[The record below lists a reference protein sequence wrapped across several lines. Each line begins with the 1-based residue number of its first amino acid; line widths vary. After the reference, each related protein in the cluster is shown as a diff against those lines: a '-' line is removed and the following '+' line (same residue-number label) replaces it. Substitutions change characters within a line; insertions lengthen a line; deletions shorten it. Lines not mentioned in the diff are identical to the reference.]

1 MIHIK
6 DHKTRDMFNPFAHL
20 GPKRVALLEKS
31 WAHLF
36 REEILHRLPVE
47 KLFPFYNEQK
57 GRRTKEL
64 FAMLGLLI
72 LQQMEDLT
80 DEQTV
85 SQFAFNMQWQYA
97 LNVSES
103 QDAFAYVSPR
113 TVWTLR
119 DIVAKNDLQQALFE
133 NVTETLQ
140 RIFAVDASLQRLD
153 SIHIF
158 SNMRHLGRVRLFG
171 ATIKKFLV
179 NLKRH
184 HQDVFSQLGTD
195 FTDRYLGKSSDAAFA
210 AVKPSDSAKTLQ
222 ELGEDLFLLVERYH
236 GHKDVSSMSSYKLL
250 VRLLAEQCLV
260 EDASSGKTVMV
271 KPNNKVASDS
281 LQCPSDPDAT
291 YSGHK
296 GQGYQMQVME
306 CCSMSEDKG
315 QLSLITYVKVEA
327 ANKNDVHAM
336 LPALAD
342 AKGRNVG
349 PTTVLADTQY
359 GSDDNVETAKAE
371 GVEVIAPA
379 ARNGRE
385 KAVVLAD
392 FELSDRGEVLRC
404 PGGQVPLQIT
414 GNEDRRR
421 AWFDRTICDAC
432 TKGADCPVT
441 RQRRRCWMGYD
452 KKSVR
457 IARRRSYERTA
468 EFREKYRF
476 RAGVEATMSD
486 LDRVTGIKH
495 LRVRGIRAVTFA
507 AILKSAGLNILR
519 ATAFRNR
526 QNGPGTTT
534 KGRKSV
540 TESSYSRIKDLL
552 KTVVTTFW
560 QDLRRSQFLA
570 GRCLALDA

>member
-20 GPKRVALLEKS
+20 GPKRLALLEKS

-47 KLFPFYNEQK
+47 KLFPFYDEQK

-64 FAMLGLLI
+64 FAMLGSLI

-85 SQFAFNMQWQYA
+85 SQFAFNIQWQYA
-97 LNVSES
+97 LNVSEA

-113 TVWTLR
+113 TIWTLR

-140 RIFAVDASLQRLD
+140 RMFAVDPSLQRLD

-158 SNMRHLGRVRLFG
+158 SNMRHLGRVRLFA
-171 ATIKKFLV
+171 ATIKKFVV

-184 HQDVFSQLGTD
+184 HHELFDGLGNA
-195 FTDRYLGKSSDAAFA
+195 FTDRYVGKSCDSAFA

-222 ELGEDLFLLVERYH
+222 ELGEDLFLLVERYQSD
-236 GHKDVSSMSSYKLL
+236 GAVSSMSSYKLL
-250 VRLLAEQCLV
+250 VRLLGDQCVV
-260 EDASSGKTVMV
+260 EDASSGKTVTV
-271 KPNNKVASDS
+271 KPNSKVASDS

-291 YSGHK
+291 YSAHK

-306 CCSMSEDKG
+306 CCSMSENKD
-315 QLSLITYVKVEA
+315 QLSLITYVKVEP

-336 LPALAD
+336 LPALTE
-342 AKGRNVG
+342 AKRRNVG

-379 ARNGRE
+379 TRNGRE
-385 KAVVLAD
+385 KAIVLAD
-392 FELSDRGEVLRC
+392 FELSDSGEVLRC
-404 PGGQVPLQIT
+404 PGGQAPLRIT

-432 TKGADCPVT
+432 TKGVDCPVS
-441 RQRRRCWMGYD
+441 RQRNRCWMGYD

-457 IARRRSYERTA
+457 IARRRAYERTA

-495 LRVRGIRAVTFA
+495 LRVRGIRAVTLA
-507 AILKSAGLNILR
+507 AILRAAGLNILR

-526 QNGPGTTT
+526 QN
-534 KGRKSV
+534 
-540 TESSYSRIKDLL
+540 
-552 KTVVTTFW
+552 
-560 QDLRRSQFLA
+560 
-570 GRCLALDA
+570 